1 MFMVPTMLNAI
12 NRIPGIESIK
22 FPNLKRMMVSAAPI
36 SDETALKAHEIFGDA
51 MYQGCGQTE
60 ILPVAMMDPRQWF
73 AKDVPDSQ
81 PLRACGMPLPF
92 AELQIWNENNQP
104 VPPGEA
110 GEIVAKTDGQMQGFW
125 NNLQATAERMVDGWV
140 KTGDIGRLD
149 ASGYLYRLDRADGRR
164 GRGVRHPRSEMG

>member
-1 MFMVPTMLNAI
+1 
-12 NRIPGIESIK
+12 
-22 FPNLKRMMVSAAPI
+22 MMVSAAPI

-164 GRGVRHPRSEMG
+164 GRGVRRHRSEMG